1 MPSVEEF
8 IANGRTVEE
17 IRAHIGADRLIYQRL
32 EDLLEAV
39 RSERSSISTFD
50 CSCFD
55 GVYVTGDV
63 DASYLL
69 ELATSRTEASKSL
82 GELGGP

>member
-1 MPSVEEF
+1 M
-8 IANGRTVEE
+8 EE
-17 IRAHIGADRLIYQRL
+17 IRAHIGADRLNYQRL
-32 EDLLEAV
+32 DDLLEAV

-50 CSCFD
+50 CSSFD

-69 ELATSRTEASKSL
+69 ELAASRTEASKSL